1 MLTNANAEFSEG
13 EKSKN
18 GQILKILD
26 DGLLISKFSSFGGG
40 YFSQNPFAEG
50 LLGSKK
56 ALLASAHSRK
66 KMGQK
71 RGKSVQNEEN

>member
-1 MLTNANAEFSEG
+1 MQTNANTKFFEG

-18 GQILKILD
+18 GQNLKILD
-26 DGLLISKFSSFGGG
+26 DGLSISKFSSFGGG
-40 YFSQNPFAEG
+40 YFSRNTFADG

-66 KMGQK
+66 KLGQK